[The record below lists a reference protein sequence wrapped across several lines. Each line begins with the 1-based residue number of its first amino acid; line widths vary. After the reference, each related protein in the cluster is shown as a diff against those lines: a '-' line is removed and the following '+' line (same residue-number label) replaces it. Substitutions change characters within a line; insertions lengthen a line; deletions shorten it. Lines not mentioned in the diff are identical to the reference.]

1 MYSNINRKKQYPS
14 DPKGHG
20 RYSNIENYGSDFK
33 KSANLSGV
41 QMTETQDGYHFEL
54 KIVGY
59 IKDDFN
65 FYINNNDL
73 VLTTAKRSEP
83 SSNSLMDNKGSKHSY
98 CYASAFFKKTF
109 HLPNDIV
116 KDEIFVDYNNHILS
130 IDLLKS
136 NIK

>member
-1 MYSNINRKKQYPS
+1 MNKKKQYS
-14 DPKGHG
+14 SGSKGEG
-20 RYSNIENYGSDFK
+20 RYSNIGNDTSNFK

-41 QMTETQDGYHFEL
+41 QMTEKQDGYHFEL

-65 FYINNNDL
+65 CYINNNDL
-73 VLTTAKRSEP
+73 VLTTAKRSES
-83 SSNSLMDNKGSKHSY
+83 SSNSLIDNKGSKHSY

-109 HLPNDIV
+109 HLPHDIA

-136 NIK
+136 NTK